1 MATNKERLELNNA
14 KIDEITKALAK
25 KQISPTDMLQQR
37 VDSNNSC
44 AYLCYGYKGEN
55 VDFIK
60 NLDTSNAEDMSYM
73 FAECSSLTSLDL
85 TFLDTSK
92 ITNMKGMFS
101 YCKSLAQLPQL
112 DTTSVTNMES
122 MFSSCSNLTNID
134 LSIYNTS
141 NVTNMRALFANSA
154 TNLNTIK
161 FSNQNTSKTSNI
173 VSMFNSCS
181 NLTTIIG
188 LNLISAKDVMGIFN
202 FCKNL
207 TNLDMKNIKVSIII
221 GASNFGTLLTNES
234 LINTFKELWDLTGST
249 SQTLTLSTTSKN
261 NIANIYVKLI
271 DVTEEMLAQ
280 DQYAGNKK
288 PCVVCE
294 PTDEGAMT
302 LIEYAVSKNWSIA

>member
-1 MATNKERLELNNA
+1 
-14 KIDEITKALAK
+14 
-25 KQISPTDMLQQR
+25 MLQQR

-85 TFLDTSK
+85 IFLDTSK

-112 DTTSVTNMES
+112 DTTSVTDMES

-141 NVTNMRALFANSA
+141 NVTNMRALFSNNA

-161 FSNQNTSKTSNI
+161 FSNQNTSKTSNMI
-173 VSMFNSCS
+173 SMFNSCS

-188 LNLISAKDVMGIFN
+188 LNLINAKDVGSMFN
-202 FCKNL
+202 YCKNL

-234 LINTFKELWDLTGST
+234 LINTIKELWDNTNNALGGSR
-249 SQTLTLSTTSKN
+249 TLTLSSTSKN

-271 DVTEEMLAQ
+271 DVTDEMLAQ
-280 DQYAGNKK
+280 DEYAGNKK

-302 LIEYAVSKNWSIA
+302 LTEYATSKNWAIA